1 MQTIQNTV
9 IAGLELVKDKLEQ
22 VDETVVQRE
31 KVFAAENVAAER
43 EAQPV
48 AKEGDVAILAEADSD
63 KFKKVSYELLDIGL
77 HLGNIGLEKVKSI
90 PLYQKIDQQVHF
102 ADKFELI

>member
-31 KVFAAENVAAER
+31 KVFATEDAPEVAQLEAREENGVQIA
-43 EAQPV
+43 
-48 AKEGDVAILAEADSD
+48 DADSG

-77 HLGNIGLEKVKSI
+77 HYGNKGLEKVKSI